1 MHIVRNTNITIN
13 NNGFMPMG
21 GPMMPM
27 GGPMMPMGMCGPS
40 LFGCGF
46 AAMPPNNDVAAGYCT
61 GAAARMLFSTPGA
74 LKTVGNIVAW
84 PFKMIGKGASWTYN
98 HLLKPAGEFIWNK
111 GLKPF
116 GQFMWNKALKPLG
129 QWIGGLFHKK
139 TPEAENAQKS

>member
-13 NNGFMPMG
+13 NGY

-27 GGPMMPMGMCGPS
+27 GGPFIPMGGMAPMGMCGPS

-61 GAAARMLFSTPGA
+61 GAAARMLFTVPGA

-84 PFKMIGKGASWTYN
+84 PFKMIGKGATWTYN

-116 GQFMWNKALKPLG
+116 GQFIWNKVLKPFG
-129 QWIGGLFHKK
+129 RWVGGLFHKK
-139 TPEAENAQKS
+139 TPDAKDT